1 MFEKRSMQ
9 AKEALYP
16 IREVS
21 NLTGVNSITLRA
33 WERRYGLIEPVRT
46 EGGHRLYTQTHI
58 DQIKAAVALTEQG
71 VAISQVKS
79 LLDEQANAAKIDFKM
94 GESDFQN
101 QLLEYAFASDCEN
114 LNTELDNLFN
124 DMSEIY
130 SLPILS
136 SVTKM
141 LKRESRSGF
150 IFWESQLLPRLHTR
164 LRFAMRSNQ
173 FKSNKT
179 LWVESQPGT
188 PQSISILAAL
198 SMVNKGFYPFVNL
211 YTTYAQQNYKEL
223 EEALVGLNCETLA
236 FVSDETNF
244 DEHFW
249 SSWSEHNPAIA
260 MHFFLESSAQTVLH
274 SKANCSIYNIQDY
287 AL

>member
-1 MFEKRSMQ
+1 MFEKRTMQ
-9 AKEALYP
+9 ANEALYP

-46 EGGHRLYTQTHI
+46 EGGHRLYTQSHI

-71 VAISQVKS
+71 VAISQVKA
-79 LLDEQANAAKIDFKM
+79 LLDEKANATKIDFKM

-101 QLLEYAFASDCEN
+101 RLLEYAFAYDCEHLN
-114 LNTELDNLFN
+114 LELDNLFN

-130 SLPILS
+130 WLPILS

-150 IFWESQLLPRLHTR
+150 TFWESQLLPRLHTR
-164 LRFAMRSNQ
+164 LRFAMRSSQ
-173 FKSNKT
+173 FKNRKT

-188 PQSISILAAL
+188 PQSISLLAAL
-198 SMVNKGFYPFVNL
+198 SMVNKGFYPFINL
-211 YTTYAQQNYKEL
+211 YTIYADQNYREL
-223 EEALVGLNCETLA
+223 ETALAGLNCEAVA
-236 FVSDETNF
+236 FVCDNTDF
-244 DEHFW
+244 DERFW
-249 SSWSEHNPAIA
+249 SMWSENNPAIA
-260 MHFFLESSAQTVLH
+260 MHFFLEGSVQTTLN
-274 SKANCSIYNIQDY
+274 SKTNCSIYNIQNY
-287 AL
+287 AS